1 MHLSYQGIKQEKG
14 DFVEVHDELVIES
27 PFSISINDEPWTVT
41 MQTPGQ
47 ERELAAG
54 LLFTEGITKK
64 KEPSELEWQWQ
75 REEGSGV
82 CSLNVFIANREDAV
96 SNRRSLM
103 SIASCG
109 ICGKT
114 SFELPHG
121 NVLPQQKGEFDFSV
135 LWQAFQSHQALFARS
150 GGSHAAA
157 IANDANEIVTSFED
171 IGRHNAV
178 DKCIGDLWLKGKLRE
193 AKILLVSGR
202 ISYEIIAKCFMAA
215 IPAIAAVSAPST
227 MAVDFAKEWG
237 IELWGFCREGRQT
250 KYA

>member
-1 MHLSYQGIKQEKG
+1 MHLSYQGIKEEKG
-14 DFVEVHDELVIES
+14 DAVLVHDELVMES

-41 MQTPGQ
+41 MQTPGN
-47 ERELAAG
+47 ELELAAG
-54 LLFTEGITKK
+54 LLYTEGITKK
-64 KEPSELEWQWQ
+64 KKPDELIWNWDMEQ
-75 REEGSGV
+75 EGIV
-82 CSLNVFIANREDAV
+82 RTVNVMIQDRNDSL

-114 SFELPHG
+114 SFELP
-121 NVLPQQKGEFDFSV
+121 NGEALVSNKSDFDFAV
-135 LWQAFQSHQALFARS
+135 LWTSFQSQQQLFAQS
-150 GGSHAAA
+150 GGSHAAV
-157 IANDANEIVTSFED
+157 IANGNNEILTSFED

-178 DKCIGDLWLKGKLRE
+178 DKCIGELWLKEKLGDAR
-193 AKILLVSGR
+193 ILMVSGR
-202 ISYEIIAKCFMAA
+202 ISYEIISKCFMAG
-215 IPAIAAVSAPST
+215 IPSIAAVSAPSS